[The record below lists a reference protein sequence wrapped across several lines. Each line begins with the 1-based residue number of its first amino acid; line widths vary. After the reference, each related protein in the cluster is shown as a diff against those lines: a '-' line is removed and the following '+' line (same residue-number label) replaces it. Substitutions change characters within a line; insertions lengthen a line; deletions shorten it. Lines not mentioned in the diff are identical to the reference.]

1 MPAAKT
7 SSRRGSTRRPLER
20 ILRIHERINRGR
32 YPNCSQ
38 IAGELETSR
47 KTIQRDINFMRDEL
61 DLPIDYDE
69 TRHGYYYTRSVSDF
83 PFLQTTAEDL
93 VALIVAR
100 NALRHLG
107 DTPLVASLRSSFQ
120 RLQQGMNDRVSIP
133 WSDIDQAFSVRDS
146 GVTKRDVVAF
156 EKISRSILEQ
166 VELHFDYTKLDAKQ
180 AQRRHLHAY
189 HLSEI
194 DGGWYV
200 IGHDVDREARR
211 TFAVQRMKGL
221 SISRKKFVRPED
233 FCMED
238 HFAGSFGAWTVSDE
252 GGSTDKKK
260 IKGAVLADAKM
271 MHRVRIR
278 LSGFAARFVPER
290 RWHPSQQI
298 TLLDKAGDTIELQLE
313 LSALEDIRR
322 WVLSFGCQAE
332 VLAPKELRQQV
343 QEELAKAIGY
353 YE

>member
-1 MPAAKT
+1 MPAAKP
-7 SSRRGSTRRPLER
+7 SPRAGSTRRPLER

-32 YPNCSQ
+32 HPNCSQ
-38 IAGELETSR
+38 IAAELETSR

-61 DLPIDYDE
+61 DLPIEYDE
-69 TRHGYYYTRSVSDF
+69 TRHGYFYTRPVSDF

-120 RLQQGMNDRVSIP
+120 RLQQGMSDRVSIP
-133 WSDIDQAFSVRDS
+133 WSDIDQAFSVRGS
-146 GVTKRDVVAF
+146 GVTKRDVSAF

-166 VELHFDYTKLDAKQ
+166 LELHFDYTKLNAKQ
-180 AQRRHLHAY
+180 AQRRHLQAY

-200 IGHDVDREARR
+200 IGHDIDRNARR

-221 SISRKKFVRPED
+221 SISRKKFARAED
-233 FCMED
+233 FRMED
-238 HFAGSFGAWTVSDE
+238 HFAGSFGAWTVADDGSDRI
-252 GGSTDKKK
+252 GSVGAAGAKK
-260 IKGAVLADAKM
+260 
-271 MHRVRIR
+271 MHSIRIR
-278 LSGFAARFVPER
+278 LSGFAAHFVPER

-298 TLLDKAGDTIELQLE
+298 TLLDKAGDTIEFQLE

-332 VLAPKELRQQV
+332 VLAPEPLRQQV
-343 QEELAKAIGY
+343 KVELAAALTY
-353 YE
+353 YD

>member
-1 MPAAKT
+1 MPAVKT
-7 SSRRGSTRRPLER
+7 SSRSGTTRRPLER

-32 YPNCSQ
+32 HPNCSK
-38 IAGELETSR
+38 IAQELETSR

-69 TRHGYYYTRSVSDF
+69 TRHGYYYTRPVSDF

-100 NALRHLG
+100 NALVNLG
-107 DTPLVASLRSSFQ
+107 DTPLVASLRNSFQ
-120 RLQQGMNDRVSIP
+120 RMQQGMNDRVSIP
-133 WSDIDQAFSVRDS
+133 WSDVDQAFSVRTS
-146 GVTKRDVVAF
+146 GVTKRDVAAF
-156 EKISRSILEQ
+156 EKISRAILEQ
-166 VELHFDYTKLDAKQ
+166 LELHFDYTKLDEKKP
-180 AQRRHLHAY
+180 QRRHLQAY

-200 IGHDVDREARR
+200 IGHDLDRGARR

-221 SISRKKFVRPED
+221 SISRKKFVRPDD
-233 FCMED
+233 FCMDE
-238 HFAGSFGAWTVSDE
+238 HFAGSFGAWTVSDDGP
-252 GGSTDKKK
+252 GGSGASVAAKK
-260 IKGAVLADAKM
+260 

-290 RWHPSQQI
+290 RWHPSQQV

-343 QEELAKAIGY
+343 RDELATAVGY
-353 YE
+353 YD

>member
-1 MPAAKT
+1 MPAINKP
-7 SSRRGSTRRPLER
+7 SRAGSTRRPLER

-32 YPNCSQ
+32 HPNCSQ
-38 IAGELETSR
+38 IANELETSR

-69 TRHGYYYTRSVSDF
+69 TRHGYYYTRPVSDF

-93 VALIVAR
+93 VAVIVAR

-120 RLQQGMNDRVSIP
+120 RLQQGMSDRVSIP
-133 WSDIDQAFSVRDS
+133 WSDIDQAFSVRTS
-146 GVTKRDVVAF
+146 GVTKRDVAAF

-166 VELHFDYTKLDAKQ
+166 RELHFDYTKLDAKQ
-180 AQRRHLHAY
+180 AERRHLQAY

-200 IGHDVDREARR
+200 IGYDVDRHARR

-221 SISRKKFVRPED
+221 SISRQKFVRADD

-238 HFAGSFGAWTVSDE
+238 HFAGSFGAWTVSD
-252 GGSTDKKK
+252 D
-260 IKGAVLADAKM
+260 GAGKAGVLADAKA
-271 MHRVRIR
+271 MHRVLIR

-298 TLLDKAGDTIELQLE
+298 TLLDKAGDRIEMQLE

-322 WVLSFGCQAE
+322 WVLSFGAQAE
-332 VLAPKELRQQV
+332 VLAPEELRQQV
-343 QEELAKAIGY
+343 ASELAKALTC